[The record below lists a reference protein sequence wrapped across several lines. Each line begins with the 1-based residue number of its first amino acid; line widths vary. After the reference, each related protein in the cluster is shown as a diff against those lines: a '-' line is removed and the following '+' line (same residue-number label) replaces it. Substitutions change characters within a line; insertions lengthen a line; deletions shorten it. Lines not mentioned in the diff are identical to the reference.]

1 MSIVYCSGPLFS
13 PEERAAMARIAEVLE
28 HAGFET
34 FVPHR
39 DGIEAW
45 VMGSAS
51 MGVTQIPGV
60 ASGTRVI
67 NKMIFALDV
76 YQILDRCDALVMN
89 LNGRV
94 PDEGAVAETAMAY
107 AAGRPLVIY
116 KDDPRSNISGT
127 DNAML
132 LGLSPDFGTIRDIT
146 AIPGAVARR
155 QAQSGSSTFVYAPP
169 PRVARTLRLG
179 KKVWAVLERANR
191 LATQDRDANAVLA
204 ELTRLDAE
212 APNGSRDSGWQSH
225 AQ

>member
-1 MSIVYCSGPLFS
+1 MTIVYCSGPLFS

-28 HAGFET
+28 RAGFDT

-45 VMGSAS
+45 VMGSAG

-60 ASGTRVI
+60 ASGTKLV
-67 NKMIFALDV
+67 NKMIFALDT

-94 PDEGAVAETAMAY
+94 PDEGAVSETAMAY
-107 AAGRPLVIY
+107 AAGVPLVIY
-116 KDDPRSNISGT
+116 KDDPRSTISGT

-132 LGLSPDFGTIRDIT
+132 LGLTPDFGTIRDIA
-146 AIPGAVARR
+146 AIPAEVARR
-155 QAQSGSSTFVYAPP
+155 QAQARGSRFTYTPP

-179 KKVWAVLERANR
+179 KRVWAVLERANR
-191 LATQDRDANAVLA
+191 LAIQDRDAQAVLT
-204 ELTRLDAE
+204 ELSRLDAE
-212 APNGSRDSGWQSH
+212 NLAGSGWQS
-225 AQ
+225 QTE